1 MVSATGS
8 AADEEQYRKLKE
20 AFVSDHYG
28 SSVWDINKVTFI
40 APATVL
46 LWSIL
51 QVRRRF
57 FDPYTPQA
65 YLADFLLNGAA
76 ILFAVTIY
84 SENTLVLNGLFLLP
98 TLFIFA
104 HTNSP
109 EPRKIPRKPS
119 TESKDENP
127 ADLEV
132 IDTLPVKPFVTHYRG
147 AMIVITCICILAVDF
162 KVFPRRF
169 AKTESLGTS
178 VMDLGVGSFV
188 FSAGVVSVRQQ
199 LKEING
205 DIPRSFF
212 IARLKNSFRHA
223 LPLLLLGL
231 ARLYSV
237 KKLNYVEHVTE
248 YGVHWNFFFTLAVI
262 PPFVALFQ
270 PLLSLVPSYAIIG
283 FVVSLVQQTFFT
295 YSDLLSWVAFAPR
308 DDLLSAN
315 KEGLVSIPGY
325 LAIFLAGQSLG
336 MDILPRDQD
345 PDAADAENDLW
356 LAETLGGSEKVKEM
370 RQTHRQFAW
379 LNLAKYSGITCVF
392 YYFLTGFYGPRMV
405 VSRRFANMS
414 YVAWVCA
421 FNCVQLWIFC
431 TIESLF
437 FGDIYLARHKKV
449 EVERVKR
456 ATSRVLGAYNRNA
469 LAIFLLANLLT
480 GLVNMSLRTIDMAD
494 IPAMGVLA
502 GYLATL
508 TGVALALDHFNISIK
523 L

>member
-1 MVSATGS
+1 MVSATGQ

-40 APATVL
+40 APVTVL

-76 ILFAVTIY
+76 ILSAVTIY
-84 SENTLVLNGLFLLP
+84 SENTLVLNGLILLP
-98 TLFIFA
+98 TIFFFA
-104 HTNSP
+104 HTKSP
-109 EPRKIPRKPS
+109 EPRKVQKKPP
-119 TESKDENP
+119 TESKDDKP
-127 ADLEV
+127 AELEV
-132 IDTLPVKPFVTHYRG
+132 IDTLPVKPFITHYRG
-147 AMIVITCICILAVDF
+147 AMIVITCISILAVDF

-199 LKEING
+199 LKEESG
-205 DIPRSFF
+205 DIPRTSFVT
-212 IARLKNSFRHA
+212 RLKNSFRHA
-223 LPLLLLGL
+223 LPLFLLGL

-237 KKLNYVEHVTE
+237 KKLDYVEHVTE

-270 PLLSLVPSYAIIG
+270 PLLRLIPSYAIIG
-283 FVVSLVQQTFFT
+283 FIVSVIQQTLYT

-308 DDLLSAN
+308 DDLISAN

-325 LAIFLAGQSLG
+325 LAIFLVGQGLG
-336 MDILPRDQD
+336 MTILPRDQD
-345 PDAADAENDLW
+345 PEAADTENDLW
-356 LAETLGGSEKVKEM
+356 LAQTLGGADKVQEM
-370 RQTHRQFAW
+370 SQTHRQFAW
-379 LNLAKYSGITCVF
+379 VNLAKFSGITCVL

-405 VSRRFANMS
+405 VSRRFANMA

-437 FGDIYLARHKKV
+437 FGDVYQARHKKV
-449 EVERVKR
+449 EMERVKK
-456 ATSRVLGAYNRNA
+456 ATSKMLGAFNRNA
-469 LAIFLLANLLT
+469 LALFLLANLLT
-480 GLVNMSLRTIDMAD
+480 GLVNMSLRTIE
-494 IPAMGVLA
+494 MGDLPSMTVLI
-502 GYLATL
+502 GYLGTVSV
-508 TGVALALDHFNISIK
+508 VALTLDHYNINIK